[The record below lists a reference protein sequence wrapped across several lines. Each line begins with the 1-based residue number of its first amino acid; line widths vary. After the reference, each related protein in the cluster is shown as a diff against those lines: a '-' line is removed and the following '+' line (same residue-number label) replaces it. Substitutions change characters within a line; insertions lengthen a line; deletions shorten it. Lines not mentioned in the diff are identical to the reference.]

1 MDAKSLLLEV
11 LRLMITTFSLLGCL
25 FSGLWLSAINTS
37 HVPPV
42 FENFKPRSSCA
53 FIPFRVLAFCPESN
67 RLAIFTYVGAPAA
80 SLQGI

>member
-25 FSGLWLSAINTS
+25 FSGLWLSA
-37 HVPPV
+37 
-42 FENFKPRSSCA
+42 NFKPRSTCA

-67 RLAIFTYVGAPAA
+67 GLAIFTYVDAPAA